1 MYLEIV
7 TPEATIYKGEV
18 NSVSVPGVSGD
29 FEMLN
34 NHAAVVSILK
44 KGFVKINGELE
55 LDDSN
60 KTLFE
65 QKDKGYWFA
74 IESGAIEM
82 NANKIIILAD

>member
-7 TPEATIYKGEV
+7 TPEATIFKGEV
-18 NSVSVPGVSGD
+18 NSVSVPGVNGD

>member
-7 TPEATIYKGEV
+7 TPEATIFKGEV
-18 NSVSVPGVSGD
+18 NSVSVTGVNGD

-34 NHAAVVSILK
+34 NHAAIVSILK
-44 KGFVKINGELE
+44 EGHVKITGDIT

>member
-7 TPEATIYKGEV
+7 TPEATIFKGEV

>member
-18 NSVSVPGVSGD
+18 NSVSVPGVNGD

-34 NHAAVVSILK
+34 NHAAIVSILK
-44 KGFVKINGELE
+44 KGFVKINGELK

>member
-18 NSVSVPGVSGD
+18 NSVSVPGVNGD